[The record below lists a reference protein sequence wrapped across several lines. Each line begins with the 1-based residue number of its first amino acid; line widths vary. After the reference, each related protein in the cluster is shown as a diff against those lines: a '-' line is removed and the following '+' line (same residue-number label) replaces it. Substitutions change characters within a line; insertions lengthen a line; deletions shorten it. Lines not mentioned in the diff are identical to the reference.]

1 MADDDDPLSIGGVSR
16 TAGTTASAGAEA
28 VDGAAAAAG
37 VRGPDE
43 VASAGTTDAIA
54 EALAAGTLDVEAAT
68 RELVAQS
75 VANALGPGADPASVA
90 ALSAEVEALL
100 AGDPTLAD
108 LLRRA

>member
-16 TAGTTASAGAEA
+16 AAGTTAPAGAEA
-28 VDGAAAAAG
+28 VEGAAAAAG
-37 VRGPDE
+37 VSGPE
-43 VASAGTTDAIA
+43 GAGTTDAIA

-75 VANALGPGADPASVA
+75 VASALGPGADPASVA

-108 LLRRA
+108 LLRR

>member
-16 TAGTTASAGAEA
+16 TAATAAPAGAEA
-28 VDGAAAAAG
+28 VEGAAATAP

-43 VASAGTTDAIA
+43 VAHAGGTEAIA
-54 EALAAGTLDVEAAT
+54 EALAAGTIDVEAAT

-75 VANALGPGADPASVA
+75 VASALGPGADPASIA
-90 ALSAEVEALL
+90 ALAAEVEALL